1 MKVLK
6 WVIGVVVG
14 LAVLGALLG
23 DPEED
28 SAQDR
33 AATADT
39 DQAAPE
45 EATEQATPEPT
56 PQPLNVAFNAPSQT
70 TKDQV
75 KLRGTVDVA
84 GTKVLVAGRPA
95 KVSGKRWEA
104 TIAIKKKGDNR
115 YKVVAIKPGH
125 PRDRTTAVVTRTLSA
140 AERAAQREAEKQ
152 AFMASATTLD
162 YDQLAK
168 NPNRYKGTKVVYRGQ
183 IFQIQE
189 DFGQTWMLL
198 SVTDAGYGFWDDNVW
213 VEYDGTIR
221 GAEEDIITVYG
232 TIKGEQSYE
241 TQIGGETYVPKL
253 RARYIV
259 E

>member
-1 MKVLK
+1 MKVLM
-6 WVIGVVVG
+6 WVVGVVVA

-23 DPEED
+23 GPEED
-28 SAQDR
+28 QAQDR

-39 DQAAPE
+39 DQAA
-45 EATEQATPEPT
+45 TEQATPEPT
-56 PQPLNVAFNAPSQT
+56 PEPLNVAFNAPSHT

-84 GTKVLVAGRPA
+84 GTDVFVAGRPA
-95 KVSGKRWEA
+95 KVRGKRWEA

-115 YKVVAIKPGH
+115 YKVVAVKPGH

-140 AERAAQREAEKQ
+140 AERAAQREAERQ
-152 AFMASATTLD
+152 AFMAMATSLD

-168 NPNRYKGTKVVYRGQ
+168 NPNRHKGTKVVFRGQ

-198 SVTDAGYGFWDDNVW
+198 SVTDEGYGFWDDNVW

-241 TQIGGETYVPKL
+241 TQIGGETYVPKM
-253 RARYIV
+253 RARYVV